1 MVMFCSG
8 AIVDPEALINIG
20 LNTVPNQF
28 CTKQDALELKKLLLL
43 SNGVR
48 GGIVPSSSAVMD
60 MYMVRTR
67 LIVDVL
73 SSSSFQN
80 FFSVVESSLLLHFYS
95 PICSKDNLC

>member
-1 MVMFCSG
+1 MVMYCSG

-60 MYMVRTR
+60 MYMVSTR

-73 SSSSFQN
+73 ASWSFRN
-80 FFSVVESSLLLHFYS
+80 FFSVVDSSLLLHFYS